1 MLATKRRL
9 SGQTLIHHAA
19 QGKDVCRSGNFL
31 VSARLLGR
39 HVRGRAEQQAGG
51 GERLGEVLGVER
63 GGGARPSAVR
73 TDRTLDRQVDLA
85 LFDTYGR
92 PDFAEVEISELVAD
106 DRVGCVVVF
115 TNSIPPAE
123 INRLL
128 AIGVSGCLSK
138 SLSAERL
145 VDELELIATGE
156 QRISSFEDLANPV
169 VVANAPGARWGLTYR
184 ESEVLALLSLGMR
197 NKEIAAELGV
207 SQETVQTHLKRLFV
221 KLGVND
227 RTAAVTV
234 ALTRGIVHL
243 N

>member
-1 MLATKRRL
+1 MTGPMTRRPVRIAVLNDYEITVAGVAAMLAAFADRAVVVEL
-9 SGQTLIHHAA
+9 SVG
-19 QGKDVCRSGNFL
+19 D
-31 VSARLLGR
+31 
-39 HVRGRAEQQAGG
+39 
-51 GERLGEVLGVER
+51 
-63 GGGARPSAVR
+63 P
-73 TDRTLDRQVDLA
+73 TLDRQVDLA

-145 VDELELIATGE
+145 VDELELIAAGE

-184 ESEVLALLSLGMR
+184 ESEVLALLCLGMR
-197 NKEIAAELGV
+197 NKEIAATLYVGG
-207 SQETVQTHLKRLFV
+207 ETVKSHLASIFRKMKVASRAEAISTAVRTGGF
-221 KLGVND
+221 D
-227 RTAAVTV
+227 RIADP
-234 ALTRGIVHL
+234 R
-243 N
+243 